1 MPKNVARADYCF
13 DKALGFLLKYQNMA
27 IPDAMKLADFSA
39 QEQACCAKRMCL
51 YRLCNGGVGS
61 ALAAVAALRQSV
73 CDSVVAAAGARW
85 QWRRRCQHSGGVQL
99 GGGSGSLASAQHRR
113 RRHNQQSTKS
123 VGSNG
128 VGNNNND
135 SDNDD
140 DENKGNGGGG
150 GSLAVLSSG
159 RNGTV

>member
-1 MPKNVARADYCF
+1 MPKNVARADYRF

-39 QEQACCAKRMCL
+39 QEQACRAKRMCL

-61 ALAAVAALRQSV
+61 TSAAVAAPRQSV
-73 CDSVVAAAGARW
+73 CDSVAAAAGARW
-85 QWRRRCQHSGGVQL
+85 QWRRRRQHSGGFQL
-99 GGGSGSLASAQHRR
+99 GCGGGSLASAQHWR

-123 VGSNG
+123 IGGNG
-128 VGNNNND
+128 NGNGDDD

-140 DENKGNGGGG
+140 DKNEGDGQFFG
-150 GSLAVLSSG
+150 V
-159 RNGTV
+159 